1 MGKGAGLINS
11 KYLQNLQNNME
22 THVKQ
27 KKSLKQDLNSQ

>member
-11 KYLQNLQNNME
+11 KYLQNNME